1 MTQRRTSFIAS
12 PLSSLLLLGAVACS
26 STGASTGSMP
36 AEAHSRGF
44 KAVESPPCTTKQLR
58 VVNHEAPITRIRIRS
73 NHPGHANTR
82 KTAVEIRLDALLVVT
97 VKQRETGHLATTT
110 GCWMKRESHVRR
122 GIMTVAFLMNRAGY
136 AHLVTIA
143 AVPLGADLAARDWNL
158 RVVRR

>member
-1 MTQRRTSFIAS
+1 
-12 PLSSLLLLGAVACS
+12 
-26 STGASTGSMP
+26 MP

-58 VVNHEAPITRIRIRS
+58 VVNHEALITRIRIRS

-97 VKQRETGHLATTT
+97 VTTRDRPS
-110 GCWMKRESHVRR
+110 GDYDRVLDEARIHVRR